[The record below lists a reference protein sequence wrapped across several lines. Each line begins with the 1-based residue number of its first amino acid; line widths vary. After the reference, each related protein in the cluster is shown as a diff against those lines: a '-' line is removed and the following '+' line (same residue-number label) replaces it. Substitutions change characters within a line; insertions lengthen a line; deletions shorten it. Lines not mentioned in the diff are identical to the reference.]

1 LKGINSPVEMKTN
14 MHFGAYPGIFA
25 YAKTLR
31 NNPTRA
37 EKVLWSHLRKHQT
50 MYRFRR
56 QHSMWKYVVDF
67 YCHFLKLVIEIDGE
81 IHLEEEVQLKDE
93 EKETDLR
100 NLGLEIIRFTNY
112 EVLYEIDSVL

>member
-1 LKGINSPVEMKTN
+1 MKTN

-50 MYRFRR
+50 KYRFRR
-56 QHSMWKYVVDF
+56 QHPMWKYVVDF

-93 EKETDLR
+93 EKETDLP
-100 NLGLEIIRFTNY
+100 GL
-112 EVLYEIDSVL
+112 S